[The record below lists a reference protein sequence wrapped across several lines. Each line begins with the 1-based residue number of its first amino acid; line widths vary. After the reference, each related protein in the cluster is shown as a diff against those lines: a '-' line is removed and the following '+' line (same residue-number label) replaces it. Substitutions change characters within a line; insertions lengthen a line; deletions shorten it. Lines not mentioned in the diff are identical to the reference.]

1 MTTVAKIAV
10 SLDPE
15 LLRKAERLRRATGE
29 SRSAL
34 VSRALGRIV
43 DEHDLQ
49 VRIAE
54 YVKAYEREPEQPRD
68 VELAR
73 AMARRS
79 LETLAWDDE

>member
-15 LLRKAERLRRATGE
+15 LLRKAERLRKSTGE
-29 SRSAL
+29 TRSAL
-34 VSRALGRIV
+34 VSRALGRLV

-49 VRIAE
+49 GRIAQYE
-54 YVKAYEREPEQPRD
+54 AAYEREPEQPGD
-68 VELAR
+68 VDLAR
-73 AMARRS
+73 AMACRS